1 MDETILRI
9 GPYCIDRNACLFKEF
24 SLSGLNAVLAFVQV
38 TFGQIPAIGVFH
50 EKKLESLCI
59 AKNQI
64 PRRKNGGFGFVR

>member
-1 MDETILRI
+1 LWI
-9 GPYCIDRNACLFKEF
+9 GPYRVDRYACLLPKFAF
-24 SLSGLNAVLAFVQV
+24 GGLDAVLPFVEV
-38 TFGQIPAIGVFH
+38 TLGQIPAIGVFH